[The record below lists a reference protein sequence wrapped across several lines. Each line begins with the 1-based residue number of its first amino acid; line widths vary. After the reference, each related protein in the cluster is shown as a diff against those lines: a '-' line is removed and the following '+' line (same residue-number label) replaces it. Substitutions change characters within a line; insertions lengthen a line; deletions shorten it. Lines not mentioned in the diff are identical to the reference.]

1 MVAVVEKP
9 PRKVGEHGPAVSIL
23 TKVKARNLYL
33 NERLPY
39 AAIAEQTGLTT
50 KTLQCLASREGWTA
64 VRRQQEKR
72 MIESSDA
79 RANSMRADVV
89 EAIATASEQHAIRGL
104 QKVGESLERSDEFA
118 AKDFQSYTA
127 GVKNL
132 ASLAKALREPGANID
147 GAQTLNLNLF
157 FVPASVPAPQADAKQ
172 VTEIESKPVQ

>member
-1 MVAVVEKP
+1 MVAETEKP

-39 AAIAEQTGLTT
+39 AAISEQTGLTT

-79 RANSMRADVV
+79 RANAMRSDVV
-89 EAIATASEQHAIRGL
+89 EAIAAASEQHAIRGL

-132 ASLAKALREPGANID
+132 ATLAKTLREPAANMD

-157 FVPASVPAPQADAKQ
+157 FVPAVVPTSQAEPKQ
-172 VTEIESKPVQ
+172 VTEVSAKTVS